1 MYCARGRVKYTLKR
15 IVKHCSSRFG
25 AEVPKPISP
34 HYHTEGNTIPSAIVL
49 YEPNFWSLHTYLASI
64 HRFLYKFLYEA
75 ISGDQNLVWK
85 PKIGGLWDKIAIS
98 TCYMA
103 CRH

>member
-1 MYCARGRVKYTLKR
+1 MYLLSAIYGSRTGYG
-15 IVKHCSSRFG
+15 SRFG

-75 ISGDQNLVWK
+75 MSGDQNLVWK

-103 CRH
+103 C